1 MCGVNGRY
9 VATKL
14 DGTLK
19 QLPTG
24 AVDIAIITV
33 ILAFLLWAAAKT
45 HNSEALTPD
54 RTWTVD

>member
-1 MCGVNGRY
+1 MY
-9 VATKL
+9 VATKS

-33 ILAFLLWAAAKT
+33 ILAFLLWAAAT
-45 HNSEALTPD
+45 SHNSEALTPD
-54 RTWTVD
+54 RTWIVD